1 MMPGNPLIAT
11 EVGEALAE
19 LVQKDTIIP
28 FVAIVMGCTIAI
40 VSIIASAMRRASQTK
55 ARERTRS
62 EVAAYIAEGSM
73 TAEEGERLLNA
84 GPKDSGGSCCG

>member
-1 MMPGNPLIAT
+1 MPIEMLAAGDAGDALVRLVDKETFIPVMAIFMGCLIA
-11 EVGEALAE
+11 
-19 LVQKDTIIP
+19 II
-28 FVAIVMGCTIAI
+28 
-40 VSIIASAMRRASQTK
+40 SIITSAVRRIAETK

-84 GPKDSGGSCCG
+84 GPKESSGSCCD

>member
-1 MMPGNPLIAT
+1 MSSGLI
-11 EVGEALAE
+11 LADAADAVMR
-19 LVQKDTIIP
+19 LVEKDTIIP
-28 FVAIVMGCTIAI
+28 VLAIVMGCLIAI
-40 VSIIASAMRRASQTK
+40 IGVIASAFRRTSETK

-84 GPKDSGGSCCG
+84 GAKPPSDDDCC